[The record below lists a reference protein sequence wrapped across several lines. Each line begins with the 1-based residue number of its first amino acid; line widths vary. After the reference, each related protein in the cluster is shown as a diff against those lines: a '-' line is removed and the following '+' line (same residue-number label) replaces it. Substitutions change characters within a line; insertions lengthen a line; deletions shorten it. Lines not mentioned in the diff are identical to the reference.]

1 MRETLDWQYLKG
13 LYKLYKEQSVR
24 NKLMNNAYIKN
35 VLSQRKRLIDYKSG
49 NKDIIVTKSGFN
61 EFFEK
66 ELLQQYQYYAKFFNE
81 SGIEA
86 SGLKRY
92 DRYDLHTLMFIF
104 KNSEELRNNLTT
116 ARIFSSNVFKLKD
129 SKYLES
135 RPGLMNDVLFLVQ
148 SSRRAAMV
156 VWNHWQSRWLSS
168 AVFKKM

>member
-66 ELLQQYQYYAKFFNE
+66 ELLQQYQYYANQE
-81 SGIEA
+81 
-86 SGLKRY
+86 
-92 DRYDLHTLMFIF
+92 
-104 KNSEELRNNLTT
+104 
-116 ARIFSSNVFKLKD
+116 
-129 SKYLES
+129 
-135 RPGLMNDVLFLVQ
+135 
-148 SSRRAAMV
+148 
-156 VWNHWQSRWLSS
+156 
-168 AVFKKM
+168 